1 MWSTPEH
8 GTGREWCSLNVCAS
22 RKSSRSRRSAT
33 TIAYRPSGVK
43 YMLYGSSTWM
53 SAPSLPVSGSI
64 GVRVFEL
71 LLRTQ
76 RVERSYDGTT
86 CCGTAPVLKVR
97 TIVYVAGSITVT
109 DAEREF

>member
-1 MWSTPEH
+1 MPRQSVRTDWTSFMVR
-8 GTGREWCSLNVCAS
+8 GS
-22 RKSSRSRRSAT
+22 RKSNRSRRSAT

-86 CCGTAPVLKVR
+86 CSGTAPVLKVR

-109 DAEREF
+109 DAEREFGT